1 MHIITRTKLR
11 LYWKKHP
18 DSQNSLQLWYTRA
31 KNAHWQ
37 NIAEV
42 RQVYPSADKVSR
54 LTVFNIRGN
63 AYRLIVRI
71 EYARQEIYI
80 RHILTHAEY
89 DKEDWK
95 NDPWYHV

>member
-1 MHIITRTKLR
+1 MHIITQTRLR
-11 LYWKKHP
+11 LFWKDHP
-18 DSQNSLQLWYTRA
+18 DSQSSLQLWFTRA
-31 KNAHWQ
+31 KNADWQ
-37 NIAEV
+37 NISEI
-42 RQVYPSADKVSR
+42 RRVYPSADRAGR
-54 LTVFNIRGN
+54 LTVFNIHGN

-95 NDPWYHV
+95 NDAWY